1 MKGKIKREKERGRG
15 RARERVVD
23 CILEN
28 KGKWMCKE
36 NGRVGK
42 WEKQYTVLENVWK
55 IVKNIKAKMRIEKQ
69 RRENI
74 QCEKTISM
82 FVKKKRKVII
92 MKTLI
97 SF

>member
-55 IVKNIKAKMRIEKQ
+55 IVKNENWKAKT
-69 RRENI
+69 ENI